1 MCHRCGERLKGYVC
15 TVGDR
20 DLTSEVPD
28 EVLAKIIS
36 MLPTDDG
43 IRTQTLSLRWSKPW
57 QLATLNLDDRD
68 LHPWRWGDDLVEL
81 ITSILLSHPGP
92 ARRFSVTCLSRVSD
106 AQGDRYPSIA
116 NWFQS
121 PALDKIEE
129 LCFCYLLRTARDPLP
144 PSALRFTNLRFASYG
159 NCHLPEDLDEGISF
173 PHLRKL
179 TLQQLTNT
187 ESTLHALLSACPTIR
202 SLFLVDNKAFR
213 KVRISSPSLKT
224 LGVSIEMWELVMEE
238 LIIVD
243 APIMIQIITFVFLPI
258 ENMTAISSIT
268 FLQAV
273 KIFSISATGF
283 QLSVVMDML
292 KCFPCLEKLY
302 FTSMAKESGDQL
314 NGDPSIE
321 CVLTHLKEI
330 VLRNYRGRPEDVS
343 FARFFISHAKEL
355 KSMEFRVPF
364 PYDKQWEVDERRR
377 LPKLKDRASKIARF
391 KFVPGTFF
399 KHFGDRHFTHDL
411 SIYNPFEI

>member
-1 MCHRCGERLKGYVC
+1 MPPFGKKRRPRKCHL
-15 TVGDR
+15 
-20 DLTSEVPD
+20 
-28 EVLAKIIS
+28 
-36 MLPTDDG
+36 
-43 IRTQTLSLRWSKPW
+43 
-57 QLATLNLDDRD
+57 
-68 LHPWRWGDDLVEL
+68 
-81 ITSILLSHPGP
+81 
-92 ARRFSVTCLSRVSD
+92 TCLSRVSD

-144 PSALRFTNLRFASYG
+144 PSALRFTNLRIASYG

-202 SLFLVDNKAFR
+202 SLFLVDNKAFH
-213 KVRISSPSLKT
+213 KVRISSPSLIT
-224 LGVSIEMWELVMEE
+224 LGVSIETWELVMEE

-243 APIMIQIITFVFLPI
+243 APIMVKLFLFNTDGGPTKLRLI
-258 ENMTAISSIT
+258 HAPKLVVLGTMSSNMTAISSIT

-343 FARFFISHAKEL
+343 FARFYISHAKEL

-391 KFVPGTFF
+391 KFVPEL
-399 KHFGDRHFTHDL
+399 R
-411 SIYNPFEI
+411 P

>member
-1 MCHRCGERLKGYVC
+1 MPK
-15 TVGDR
+15 
-20 DLTSEVPD
+20 
-28 EVLAKIIS
+28 
-36 MLPTDDG
+36 
-43 IRTQTLSLRWSKPW
+43 
-57 QLATLNLDDRD
+57 
-68 LHPWRWGDDLVEL
+68 
-81 ITSILLSHPGP
+81 
-92 ARRFSVTCLSRVSD
+92 
-106 AQGDRYPSIA
+106 
-116 NWFQS
+116 S

-144 PSALRFTNLRFASYG
+144 PSALRFTNLRVASYG
-159 NCHLPEDLDEGISF
+159 NCHLPEDLGEGISF
-173 PHLRKL
+173 PHLSTL

-187 ESTLHALLSACPTIR
+187 ESTLHALLSACPTIK
-202 SLFLVDNKAFR
+202 SLLLVDNKAFR
-213 KVRISSPSLKT
+213 NVRISSPSLIT
-224 LGVSIEMWELVMEE
+224 LGVSIETGERVMEE

-243 APIMIQIITFVFLPI
+243 APIMVKLLLFNTDGGPTKLCLIHAPKLVVLGTMSSVMEDVQLGKSVFK
-258 ENMTAISSIT
+258 NMTAISSIS

-283 QLSVVMDML
+283 QLKVVMDIL

-330 VLRNYRGRPEDVS
+330 VLRNYRGRIDVA
-343 FARFFISHAKEL
+343 FARFFISHAKKL

-364 PYDKQWEVDERRR
+364 PYDKNWEANERRR

-399 KHFGDRHFTHDL
+399 KHYDDRHLTHDL
-411 SIYNPFEI
+411 SNYDPFEI